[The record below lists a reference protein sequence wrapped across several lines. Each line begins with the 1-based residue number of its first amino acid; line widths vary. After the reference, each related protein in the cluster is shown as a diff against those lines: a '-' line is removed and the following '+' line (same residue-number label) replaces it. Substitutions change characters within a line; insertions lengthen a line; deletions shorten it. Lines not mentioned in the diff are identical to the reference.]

1 MISYDNLWKI
11 MKEKGVSVASC
22 PASNLKLASG
32 ICDVKTL
39 FDYGINVGIGTDSV
53 ASNNSLNMI
62 EEIKLFDLL
71 QKVRAN
77 DPAIVTPKEAIY
89 AATKAGAIA
98 QGRLDSGALKV
109 GNRADV
115 IVLDMNAPYWMPVHN
130 LVNNLVYSASGTDVC
145 LTMVDGKVLYK
156 DGTYPTLD
164 MEKLHA
170 VQKLSQKEI

>member
-1 MISYDNLWKI
+1 M
-11 MKEKGVSVASC
+11 
-22 PASNLKLASG
+22 
-32 ICDVKTL
+32 
-39 FDYGINVGIGTDSV
+39 GIGTDSV

-62 EEIKLFDLL
+62 EEIKLFALL

-89 AATKAGAIA
+89 AATRAGAVA

-109 GNRADV
+109 GNRADL
-115 IVLDMNAPYWMPVHN
+115 IVLGMNEPYWKPVHN
-130 LVNNLVYSASGTDVC
+130 LTNNLVYSAQGTDIC

-164 MEKLHA
+164 MEKLSA